1 MKTTNPI
8 AALFGRSPFKPMQD
22 HMAIVAEC
30 VAQVPTLF
38 DALIAGDEAARETAK
53 DRIFEREH
61 AADRLKNEVRLHLPK
76 GLFMPVDRRDLL
88 AVLDAQDAIADTAQ
102 DIAGLLATRPMPV
115 PDDMQAD
122 LRRLVERCV
131 ETCNQ
136 AVTIINELDEL
147 VETGFRG
154 PEARRVEEMIADLDR
169 IEGETDQLGMSLM
182 SALFAH
188 ENDMSPVSVMLWYR
202 LIHWIGNLADY
213 AQKVGDRLLL
223 LIAR

>member
-1 MKTTNPI
+1 MKSTNPI

-38 DALIAGDEAARETAK
+38 DALIAGDEATRETAK

-61 AADRLKNEVRLHLPK
+61 AADRLKNEVRLNLPK
-76 GLFMPVDRRDLL
+76 GLLMPVDRRDLL

-122 LRRLVERCV
+122 LRRLVGRCV

-154 PEARRVEEMIADLDR
+154 PEARRVEEMVADLDR
-169 IEGETDQLGMSLM
+169 IEGETDQLGMSLVR
-182 SALFAH
+182 ALFAH
-188 ENDMSPVSVMLWYR
+188 ENDISPVSVMLWYR
-202 LIHWIGNLADY
+202 LIHWIGNLADH

>member
-1 MKTTNPI
+1 MKSTNPI
-8 AALFGRSPFKPMQD
+8 AAIFGRSPFKPMQD

-30 VAQVPTLF
+30 VAQVPILF
-38 DALIAGDEAARETAK
+38 DALIAGDEATRETAK
-53 DRIFEREH
+53 ERIFEREH
-61 AADRLKNEVRLHLPK
+61 AADRLKTEVRLHLPK
-76 GLFMPVDRRDLL
+76 GLLMPVDRRDLL

-102 DIAGLLATRPMPV
+102 DIAGLLATRPMPL

-122 LRRLVERCV
+122 LRRLVGRCV

-136 AVTIINELDEL
+136 AVAIINELDEL

-154 PEARRVEEMIADLDR
+154 PEARRVEEMVAELGQ
-169 IEGETDQLGMSLM
+169 IEGETDQLGMSLVR
-182 SALFAH
+182 ALFAH

-202 LIHWIGNLADY
+202 LILWIGNLADY

>member
-1 MKTTNPI
+1 MKSTNPI

-38 DALIAGDEAARETAK
+38 DALIAGDEATRETAK

-61 AADRLKNEVRLHLPK
+61 AADRLKNEVRLNLPK
-76 GLFMPVDRRDLL
+76 GLLMPVDRRDLL

-122 LRRLVERCV
+122 LRRLVGRCV

-154 PEARRVEEMIADLDR
+154 PEARRVEEMVADLDR
-169 IEGETDQLGMSLM
+169 IEGETDQLGMSLVR
-182 SALFAH
+182 ALFAH

-202 LIHWIGNLADY
+202 LIHWIGNLADH

>member
-1 MKTTNPI
+1 
-8 AALFGRSPFKPMQD
+8 
-22 HMAIVAEC
+22 
-30 VAQVPTLF
+30 
-38 DALIAGDEAARETAK
+38 
-53 DRIFEREH
+53 
-61 AADRLKNEVRLHLPK
+61 
-76 GLFMPVDRRDLL
+76 MPVDRRDLL

-122 LRRLVERCV
+122 LRRLVGRCV

-154 PEARRVEEMIADLDR
+154 PEARRVEEMVADLDR
-169 IEGETDQLGMSLM
+169 IESETDQLGMSLM

-188 ENDMSPVSVMLWYR
+188 ENDLSPVSVMLWYR

>member
-1 MKTTNPI
+1 MKSTNPI

-22 HMAIVAEC
+22 HMAIVADC

-38 DALIAGDEAARETAK
+38 DALIAGDQAALASAK

-61 AADRLKNEVRLHLPK
+61 AADTLKNEVRLHLPK

-88 AVLDAQDAIADTAQ
+88 AVLDVQDAIADTAQ
-102 DIAGLLATRPMPV
+102 DIAGLLVTRAMPV

-122 LRRLVERCV
+122 LRGLVGRCLD
-131 ETCNQ
+131 TCNQ
-136 AVTIINELDEL
+136 ALAIINELDEL

-154 PEARRVEEMIADLDR
+154 PEAHRVEEMVAELGR
-169 IEGETDQLGMSLM
+169 IEGETDELGMTLM

-188 ENDMSPVSVMLWYR
+188 EENMSPVSLMLWYR

-213 AQKVGDRLLL
+213 SQKVGDRLLL